1 MINSEEL
8 NNKKDA
14 QEIKTSTETKRG
26 SRLNQINENSP
37 EILTN
42 PIYTPAFLRQQ
53 IGKLMRIEFLIGTN
67 NMTDRIGFLEDV
79 GASYILLR
87 SFEGDSQIYADIY
100 AIKFITI
107 STTYMGMTPYQNM
120 NNIGM
125 QQNWNPNM
133 NSNMSNMSMQN
144 NNNPNMYRNF

>member
-1 MINSEEL
+1 MIKPEEL
-8 NNKKDA
+8 NNKRVPNSE
-14 QEIKTSTETKRG
+14 QEKKIKEEIRSET
-26 SRLNQINENSP
+26 RLNQINSNSP

-87 SFEGDSQIYADIY
+87 SFEGDSLIYADIY

-107 STTYMGMTPYQNM
+107 SANYQGMSNFQNMNNFNNTGMQNMNSNM
-120 NNIGM
+120 NNIGTY
-125 QQNWNPNM
+125 NM
-133 NSNMSNMSMQN
+133 NR
-144 NNNPNMYRNF
+144 YY

>member
-1 MINSEEL
+1 MIKPEEL
-8 NNKKDA
+8 NNKRIGTNEQDKKITE
-14 QEIKTSTETKRG
+14 EIKRET
-26 SRLNQINENSP
+26 RLNQINSNSP

-53 IGKLMRIEFLIGTN
+53 IGKLMRIEFLVGTN

-87 SFEGDSQIYADIY
+87 SFEGDSLIYADIY

-107 STTYMGMTPYQNM
+107 SANYSGMSNFQNM
-120 NNIGM
+120 NNFNNAGI
-125 QQNWNPNM
+125 QNMSSNM
-133 NSNMSNMSMQN
+133 NMQGMYNNMNR
-144 NNNPNMYRNF
+144 YY